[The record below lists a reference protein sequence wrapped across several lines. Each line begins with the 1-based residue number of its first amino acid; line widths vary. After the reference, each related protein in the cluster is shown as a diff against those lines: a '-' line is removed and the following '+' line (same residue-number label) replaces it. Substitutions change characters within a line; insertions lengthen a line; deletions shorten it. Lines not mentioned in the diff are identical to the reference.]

1 MSAVRCHVILI
12 RRAHVGDPGG
22 GRSSGGDDGGEG
34 RGI

>member
-22 GRSSGGDDGGEG
+22 AVVATTVAKDVVYSW
-34 RGI
+34 